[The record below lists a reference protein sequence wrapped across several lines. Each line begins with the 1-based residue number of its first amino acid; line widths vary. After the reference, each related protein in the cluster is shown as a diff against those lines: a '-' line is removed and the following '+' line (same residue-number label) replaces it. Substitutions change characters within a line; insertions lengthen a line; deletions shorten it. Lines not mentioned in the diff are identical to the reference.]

1 MEMGLL
7 GQAAVWAW
15 AADIHADAASVITA
29 AINAID
35 LIAE

>member
-15 AADIHADAASVITA
+15 AADIHADAASVVI
-29 AINAID
+29 AID
-35 LIAE
+35 LIAL